1 MDVFCD
7 AREVMRRYERY
18 VIDLRRLF
26 LFHGLP
32 CGAAENFCDLAL
44 KLEESRA
51 LRLDLPA
58 LLRNIRDLEQEQ
70 LTADEMLTVVALA
83 SGGEELVDGRAGS
96 AGLMRTVGLLQMMLA
111 GVGTWSETNGD
122 DRVAKAVTADV
133 NTGEERVFLE
143 LAIEELR
150 LQLGEV
156 TRRMSQLAPQAAGG
170 QAVERPVVDEVLVVD
185 GAPVGFAA
193 LPLGRGDGTS
203 QQAEVG
209 GVAVADLVSPADARA
224 EAMAAEADA
233 RAAAAAARWEAA
245 EREAAEAA
253 AAAAAKREAFERE
266 RVRVWPLEERVSP
279 LPALPKK
286 RVRPSAAVLEAAGAA
301 VRRGKDLRLAG
312 IAAGLLLAT
321 AGIYGSLRS
330 AGLSAAEKADAAKD
344 GSRASETAGVVPAAK
359 ETVAAAA
366 AAVGSAGA
374 GVTGSGAGMAPG
386 AVEAPAA
393 AKVTTEKAAPV
404 VAAVERRS
412 VAVAVSPEVTA
423 KNRWDDAAVEAAL
436 AARPRGTK
444 FLFVP
449 AEVMEKHLLS
459 ARKPVVPAE
468 AKKSQGPARVVLNAF
483 IAKDGT
489 VSRTD
494 VVEGPPT
501 LINSAMAAVSWRRYR
516 PFLVRGQP
524 AEVVTPVTVS
534 YAAIP

>member
-111 GVGTWSETNGD
+111 GVGTWSETGGD
-122 DRVAKAVTADV
+122 DRAAKAVTSDV

-156 TRRMSQLAPQAAGG
+156 TRRMSQLEPLAVAG
-170 QAVERPVVDEVLVVD
+170 QAFEAPVVVE
-185 GAPVGFAA
+185 APADLA
-193 LPLGRGDGTS
+193 ELPLARGMGVS
-203 QQAEVG
+203 RQAEMG
-209 GVAVADLVSPADARA
+209 GVAVADVVAPADARA

-245 EREAAEAA
+245 EREAAEAM

-286 RVRPSAAVLEAAGAA
+286 RVMPSAAMLEAAGAA
-301 VRRGKDLRLAG
+301 LRRGKDLRLAG
-312 IAAGLLLAT
+312 VAAGLLLAT
-321 AGIYGSLRS
+321 VGIYGSLRS
-330 AGLSAAEKADAAKD
+330 SGTGAAEKTNAAKD
-344 GSRASETAGVVPAAK
+344 SGRASESLAATPAVKETAAAPAESPAGVAK
-359 ETVAAAA
+359 EAAE
-366 AAVGSAGA
+366 SA
-374 GVTGSGAGMAPG
+374 AGMAPG
-386 AVEAPAA
+386 TVKAPAA
-393 AKVTTEKAAPV
+393 TGVSAAKVVKIAPPVERKPAV
-404 VAAVERRS
+404 VAA
-412 VAVAVSPEVTA
+412 APEVTA
-423 KNRWDDAAVEAAL
+423 KNRRDDAAVEAAL
-436 AARPRGTK
+436 AVRPRGTK

-449 AEVMEKHLLS
+449 ADVMEKHLLS
-459 ARKPVVPAE
+459 ARKPIVPAE
-468 AKKSQGPARVVLNAF
+468 ATKSQGPARVVLNAF

-534 YAAIP
+534 YAATP

>member
-122 DRVAKAVTADV
+122 DRAAKAVTADV

-170 QAVERPVVDEVLVVD
+170 QAVEAPVVDEVPVVD
-185 GAPVGFAA
+185 EAPVGVAM

-203 QQAEVG
+203 QQAEMG
-209 GVAVADLVSPADARA
+209 GVAVAVSPADARA

-330 AGLSAAEKADAAKD
+330 AGLSAAEKADAARD
-344 GSRASETAGVVPAAK
+344 GGRASETAGVVPAAK
-359 ETVAAAA
+359 GTVVAAAPS
-366 AAVGSAGA
+366 VRSAGA
-374 GVTGSGAGMAPG
+374 GAAGTGAGMAPG

-404 VAAVERRS
+404 VAAVERRP

-423 KNRWDDAAVEAAL
+423 KNRRDDAAVEAAL

-494 VVEGPPT
+494 VVEGPPA

-534 YAAIP
+534 YAATP